1 TCRPA
6 RSRRRC
12 PSDSVAFHTKRHG
25 AHAGDVPRY
34 HEQFHLVDDDGKTV
48 LPHTRYEIESESGKR
63 WSGYSDANGFT
74 QHVYTDQPEAL
85 SLTVYKEVDD
95 DSDEEA

>member
-1 TCRPA
+1 RRYAPTLPA
-6 RSRRRC
+6 QQ
-12 PSDSVAFHTKRHG
+12 AT
-25 AHAGDVPRY
+25 
-34 HEQFHLVDDDGKTV
+34 GKTEFTERTI
-48 LPHTRYEIESESGKR
+48 HNCESGKR